1 MHLLSFVMAFYDL
14 RTYLEELRR
23 RGLVEDV
30 EGADWDVEIGGISA
44 LIARS
49 AKPRALVFDSVKGY
63 KRGLRVAANLYVSRE
78 MQSLALG
85 WPSGMA
91 EIGLVDF
98 WRRKLGDLRPLKP
111 REVSDGPVKENEL
124 RDENA
129 DLLRFPIPR
138 WHEGDAG
145 RYIAGGA
152 VILRD
157 PDDGWVNVGI
167 YRTMVHDGKTLG
179 LMISPGHDGLAIVK
193 KYWSKGKAAPVAV
206 LGAQDPLTFYV
217 GATSFPWRQ
226 QELELAGGLGGRPMD
241 VIIDEETELPIPSG
255 AEMAIFGEVSP
266 NEMRDE
272 GPFGECAGYYTHRG
286 PSPIIRV
293 KKIWHR
299 NDPIIQG
306 NPPLYEGNSSFRGS
320 SDSYSLGSQIT
331 VSALAWNWLERLGI
345 DVASVYSLVQPCMTS
360 SALIISLR
368 NASRGAVTRAALA
381 ALSMGGMM
389 RKAVVIVDDDV
400 DPSDVNQVLFAV
412 ATRCDPAVDLQIIRN
427 VTTSSLDPSVPSEIR
442 EGGHPI
448 GSCAI
453 VDATRKDYTPEPTAM
468 SDEMVNALRKKW
480 EKLLGAN

>member
-1 MHLLSFVMAFYDL
+1 MAFYDL
-14 RTYLEELRR
+14 RAYIDELRR
-23 RGLVEDV
+23 HDLLEDV
-30 EGADWDVEIGGISA
+30 EGADWDVEIGAMSA
-44 LIARS
+44 LVARS
-49 AKPRALVFDSVKGY
+49 AKPRALLFDAVKGY
-63 KRGLRVAANLYVSRE
+63 KRGLRVATNLYVSRE

-85 WPSGMA
+85 WPSGMR
-91 EIGLVDF
+91 EMDLVDF
-98 WRRKLGDLRPLKP
+98 WRKKLSDLKPLKP

-124 RDENA
+124 KGESVN
-129 DLLRFPIPR
+129 LLSFPIPR
-138 WHEGDAG
+138 WHEADAG

-157 PDDGWVNVGI
+157 PDDGWVNVGV
-167 YRTMVHDGKTLG
+167 YRAMVHDGRTLG
-179 LMISPGHDGLAIVK
+179 LMISPGHDGLAILK
-193 KYWSKGKAAPVAV
+193 KYWSKDKAAPVVV
-206 LGAQDPLTFYV
+206 LGAQDPLTFYA

-226 QELELAGGLGGRPMD
+226 QELELAGGLAGRPME

-255 AEMAIFGEVSP
+255 AEIAIFGEVPP

-293 KKIWHR
+293 KKVWHR

-306 NPPLYEGNSSFRGS
+306 NPPLYEGNSSFKGS

-345 DVASVYSLVQPCMTS
+345 DVAGAYSLVQPCMTS
-360 SALIISLR
+360 SMLVISLK
-368 NASRGAVTRAALA
+368 NPSQGAVTRAALA

-389 RKAVVIVDDDV
+389 RKAVVVVDDDV
-400 DPSDVNQVLFAV
+400 DPSDVYQVLFAI

-427 VTTSSLDPSVPSEIR
+427 VTTSSLDPSVPLEVRESE
-442 EGGHPI
+442 HPT

-453 VDATRKDYTPEPTAM
+453 IDATRKAHTPEPTTM
-468 SDEMVNALRKKW
+468 SDELATALEKKW
-480 EKLLGAN
+480 KKFPEDS